1 MVVEDNTLKIVGVS
15 QWGESYDISGLTM
28 DGGSLT
34 IEWNNSIGE
43 HGVSTITRD
52 DEIKWVDLISNSG
65 NNVGF
70 DWDIISGNED
80 DAFTMR

>member
-43 HGVSTITRD
+43 HGVIQSLETTTSSG
-52 DEIKWVDLISNSG
+52 LI
-65 NNVGF
+65 
-70 DWDIISGNED
+70 
-80 DAFTMR
+80 